1 MAEIQKWMATEGMTI
16 SKHSLIMAT
25 RKPRVRVSDLQAI
38 IANTRGQLDKTT
50 ALLTESDNKH
60 EWTLMEESHLHRY
73 KAFVQATCKQMH
85 LPCSFVL
92 AGIEEGTLHSL
103 TDAMHVLEQ
112 SVMSSDSW

>member
-1 MAEIQKWMATEGMTI
+1 MASTK
-16 SKHSLIMAT
+16 
-25 RKPRVRVSDLQAI
+25 KPRARVSDLQAI
-38 IANTRGQLDKTT
+38 IANTRAQLEKTT

-60 EWTLMEESHLHRY
+60 EWTWLEESHLCRY

-92 AGIEEGTLHSL
+92 AGIEQETLHSL

-112 SVMSSDSW
+112 SVMSSVS